1 MATLTD
7 NLNRLL
13 REDKP
18 YTETPPIP
26 EEMSLDIY
34 SGCNQACLFC
44 PNRLQTKVAPVMPL
58 DKAAAWLAEARAL
71 GVVRLG
77 LHAKGEPFLV
87 KRLEE
92 YVAAAAGL
100 GFREIYLTT
109 NGVAATPG
117 RLRRVVEAGLTS
129 IKFSING
136 FGRENYRLIHG
147 EDQYRR
153 AIANLH
159 AAVALKERF
168 PLAVYLSC
176 VETVLTKGD
185 TARLR
190 AEFENLVDEVVAYDC
205 SSFCGYLDIAAL
217 NPAPQSRPRCN
228 LPFAKIHITPEGLLS
243 ACCGDYQ
250 DYLAVADLN
259 RESLRDAWHSP
270 AFREL
275 RRRHLQGQ
283 LAGLICDRCLVNR
296 SSSGEISPLVPGLA
310 KPVAADYWSRDG
322 IEALVAQRRAKWP
335 VP

>member
-13 REDKP
+13 REAKP

-100 GFREIYLTT
+100 GFRDIYLTT

-228 LPFAKIHITPEGLLS
+228 LPFAKIHITPEGYLS
-243 ACCGDYQ
+243 ACCGDYNN
-250 DYLAVADLN
+250 YLAVADLHGSSIA
-259 RESLRDAWHSP
+259 EAWASE

-275 RRRHLQGQ
+275 RRRHIADHLQ
-283 LAGLICDRCLVNR
+283 GLICDPCMHGRRIGASV
-296 SSSGEISPLVPGLA
+296 EPLVTALANPLPPDFWTADDIHGLIA
-310 KPVAADYWSRDG
+310 ERRIRWQKP
-322 IEALVAQRRAKWP
+322 
-335 VP
+335 